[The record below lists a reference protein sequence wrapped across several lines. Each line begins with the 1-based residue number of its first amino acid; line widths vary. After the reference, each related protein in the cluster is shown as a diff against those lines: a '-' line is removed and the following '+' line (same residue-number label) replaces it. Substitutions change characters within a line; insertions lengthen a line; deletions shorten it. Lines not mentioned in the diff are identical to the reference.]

1 VAKPFRVQELRA
13 RVRVGARITELQ
25 QQALSLERNRV
36 LMQTVGAAMH
46 ELSQPLSVILAAS
59 QLLLRDETL
68 TGKARERAEFVCEQA
83 KKSQVIMTR
92 MAEVRQYATRP
103 YAGDTHIV
111 DFAAGVSSEA
121 VGPIPE
127 TE

>member
-59 QLLLRDETL
+59 
-68 TGKARERAEFVCEQA
+68 
-83 KKSQVIMTR
+83 
-92 MAEVRQYATRP
+92 
-103 YAGDTHIV
+103 
-111 DFAAGVSSEA
+111 
-121 VGPIPE
+121 
-127 TE
+127 